1 MLKKCLRTNVRRL
14 GMAHKIGEVFGVD
27 YRKFIERGG
36 LGRYRPSPNK
46 KGFLSEAFQ
55 SIAGGGLEP
64 PTSGL

>member
-1 MLKKCLRTNVRRL
+1 MRQWL
-14 GMAHKIGEVFGVD
+14 GIGTMGSEQ
-27 YRKFIERGG
+27 RIIERGG